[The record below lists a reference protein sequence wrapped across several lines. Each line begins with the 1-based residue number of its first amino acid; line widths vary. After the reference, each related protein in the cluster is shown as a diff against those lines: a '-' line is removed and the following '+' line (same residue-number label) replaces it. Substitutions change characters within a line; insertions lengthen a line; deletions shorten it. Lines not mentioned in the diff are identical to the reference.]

1 MIWTKEELDFIEYEY
16 SKGLTK
22 KEVYDRYVLQF
33 GNIRTEASISLKLK
47 RMKIS
52 VDEDLLKIK
61 RSNANSGPKNGMYG
75 KSGPNKG
82 LNKENSERIRN
93 ASLKMSSTKKQ
104 LYMEGVLSVSGENN
118 GMFGKKSWNSGL
130 TKYTDERILK
140 YGRSVSK
147 KAKERWD
154 NYTEE
159 EKNLII
165 GRLTLASN
173 KAKKDTSI
181 EIKIEKL
188 LLDLQLNFIKQ
199 YRVSKWVFDFYVPE
213 FNTIIECQG
222 DYWHAN
228 PLLFED
234 KKLNNIQLKNIDR
247 DKRKKLFIEE
257 NQINSI
263 FLWECEIHSNIEE
276 IKNMLITL
284 FVNE

>member
-1 MIWTKEELDFIEYEY
+1 MIWTKEELDFIESEY
-16 SKGLTK
+16 TKGLTK
-22 KEVYDRYVLQF
+22 KEVYDRYILQF
-33 GNIRTEASISLKLK
+33 GNIRTETSISLKLK

-61 RSNANSGPKNGMYG
+61 RSNANSGLNNGMYG
-75 KSGPNKG
+75 KTGPNKG

-93 ASLKMSSTKKQ
+93 AALKMSSTKKQ
-104 LYMEGVLSVSGENN
+104 LFAEGVLNVSGENN

-130 TKYTDERILK
+130 IKYTDERISNSCKSLSE
-140 YGRSVSK
+140 GAK
-147 KAKERWD
+147 KRWD

-165 GRLTLASN
+165 GRLTLGCN

-181 EIKIEKL
+181 EIKIEEL
-188 LLDLQLNFIKQ
+188 LVDLQLNFIKQ
-199 YRVSKWVFDFYVPE
+199 YRISKWVFDFYLPE

-234 KKLNNIQLKNIDR
+234 SKLNEIQLKNIDR

>member
-1 MIWTKEELDFIEYEY
+1 MIWTDEELIFIENEY
-16 SKGLTK
+16 KKGLTK
-22 KEVYDRYVLQF
+22 KEVYNSFVEFF

-47 RMKIS
+47 RLKIS
-52 VDEDLLKIK
+52 IDEDLIKIK
-61 RSNANSGPKNGMYG
+61 RSNANRGSNNGMFG
-75 KSGPNKG
+75 KEGPNKG
-82 LNKENSERIRN
+82 LNKENSERIKN
-93 ASLKMSSTKKQ
+93 AGIKISETRKKMFACGELNS
-104 LYMEGVLSVSGENN
+104 SGENN

-130 TKYTDERILK
+130 TKYTDERILNSCK
-140 YGRSVSK
+140 SISEG
-147 KAKERWD
+147 AKRRWN

-159 EKNLII
+159 EKNFII
-165 GRLTLASN
+165 GRLTLACN

-181 EIKIEKL
+181 EIKIEEIL
-188 LLDLQLNFIKQ
+188 VDLQLNFIKQ
-199 YRVSKWVFDFYVPE
+199 HRISKWVFDFYLPE

-234 KKLNNIQLKNIDR
+234 EKLNNIQLKNIDR

-284 FVNE
+284 FINE

>member
-16 SKGLTK
+16 TKGLTK

-33 GNIRTEASISLKLK
+33 GNIRTDTSINLKLK

-52 VDEDLLKIK
+52 VDEDLVKIK
-61 RSNANSGPKNGMYG
+61 RSNAHSGPNNGMYG

-104 LYMEGVLSVSGENN
+104 LFADDVLSTSGENN
-118 GMFGKKSWNSGL
+118 GMFGKKSWNSRL
-130 TKYTDERILK
+130 TKYTDERIA
-140 YGRSVSK
+140 STC
-147 KAKERWD
+147 KAMSEGAKRRWA

-159 EKNLII
+159 ERNFII
-165 GRLTLASN
+165 GRLTLGCN

-181 EIKIEKL
+181 EIKIENL
-188 LLDLQLNFIKQ
+188 LKDLRLNFIKQ
-199 YRVSKWVFDFYVPE
+199 YRMSKWVFDFYLPE

-228 PLLFED
+228 PLLFEES
-234 KKLNNIQLKNIDR
+234 KLNKIQLKNIDR
-247 DKRKKLFIEE
+247 DKRKIKFIEE

-284 FVNE
+284 FINV